1 MKNFQGYKTISEYQ
15 KNSGEI
21 ITTNINIPNIYN
33 RIVVLSTLNTG
44 ANPQDNNIIEI
55 SCMEVMGGKITG
67 YEFDAFLHPRY
78 AINEVTKQKTNL
90 NNNFYEEFYNGVY
103 SSDKNVMIQF
113 KKFVKQSRIII
124 FNSMKE
130 IEFINNELNFHK
142 IGTFQKNRFY
152 SLINI
157 FKQIFPLANQ
167 NIITLNKCCEFLEI
181 QIPKEKYH
189 SSKHDCFIV
198 CKILSKLYDLIN
210 NAQNKEQ
217 KNFEKNE
224 ISEKNGINMDKK
236 INLSNNI
243 NGIND
248 KIIASPINSNSKN
261 SENEFEYSDSLIDI
275 IEEENR
281 IANENISEN
290 IVLNNSGGKN
300 KKLEL
305 NGIKKDIKL
314 IGNKRKIEFQD
325 LVNNL
330 KSKVI
335 PCKIEDDLK
344 INFDPNELN
353 FEK

>member
-78 AINEVTKQKTNL
+78 SINEVTKQKTNL

-130 IEFINNELNFHK
+130 IDFINNELNFHK

-157 FKQIFPLANQ
+157 FKQMFPLANQ

-198 CKILSKLYDLIN
+198 CKILSKLYDIIN

-224 ISEKNGINMDKK
+224 ILEKNGINTEKK

-248 KIIASPINSNSKN
+248 KQIASTINSNSKN

-335 PCKIEDDLK
+335 PCKIEDELK